1 MDIRIILFLIV
12 FIFAFKNDMKIENF
26 ISYRDPNFYDI
37 ETPMEIDYSIK
48 KDNYNLENIEDLKD
62 QLNGYENIF
71 EDKYSIADE
80 LLKDSET
87 LICRDTNC
95 LCSPNPCEFNSICS
109 PIYEH
114 NTYQCSSPQDPLMP
128 PAIPIEPPLPPDIPE
143 YHVIPVIPVTPI
155 QPPRIDGNCIAP
167 SPIKNSRQI
176 TMNEACRGNNTNGNP
191 KLCGTIDGAGNWL
204 NCYSKSDG
212 VCGAISLE
220 NCVAPDKIWCGGS
233 SPPQPQTMNDNNMRV
248 FKFTN
253 KTSDNIVILGQIG
266 DKGYLT
272 GNIQDSHWTWLKNT
286 SEHGVVG
293 DPSGIGGANGWST
306 FVITEINS
314 DNSKNIIFPL
324 IDASL
329 SNNLSGHYE
338 KGISGMLFVAAN
350 NENFMGNNI
359 GQKIKNKGRFEI
371 TLQNNNQ
378 GMSSPIILDS
388 YNLSGIPDGTCSGH
402 INSKAINYMTKENIN
417 SGPQC
422 KVGASSP
429 KLPIQ
434 PLYSYDVGEQ
444 DYYEI
449 AGTNRDSPEY
459 YVPNGIPNEPNYI
472 CGFPQHFSSPVLNK
486 CRLSGDIP
494 GNIHGNILG
503 DIPGENWKNTSWI
516 NDNKNLS
523 ENIIKCGVNTA
534 YKCGLD
540 TFKLANNPSSHEPI
554 GINYDIQVTSGY
566 GSDKTLIKSMLAP
579 DSGGYENQM
588 KWDIYGAIQNNTWN
602 AYGYPYQEE
611 LDSDVLDS
619 DKQLSIVGSSSSE
632 IYYYIDDIV
641 KSNNIDNN
649 NEIIS
654 SPING
659 KKISEINDL
668 NGSYFYE
675 IVYHDLGSCINYS
688 NTANEEISQV
698 TNQVANQV
706 TNQVANQITNQ
717 VTNQVTN
724 QFIESIEE
732 DYGVLQRS
740 ILNW

>member
-26 ISYRDPNFYDI
+26 ISYSDPDFYDI
-37 ETPMEIDYSIK
+37 EKPMEIDYSIK
-48 KDNYNLENIEDLKD
+48 KDNYNLNNIGDFKD
-62 QLNGYENIF
+62 QLNEYEF
-71 EDKYSIADE
+71 MFDDKYSITDE
-80 LLKDSET
+80 LLKNSET

-114 NTYQCSSPQDPLMP
+114 NTYYCSSPQGFPGQPFP
-128 PAIPIEPPLPPDIPE
+128 PSSHPDIPE
-143 YHVIPVIPVTPI
+143 YHIIPVIPITPI
-155 QPPRIDGNCIAP
+155 DPPRIDGNCIRP
-167 SPIKNSRQI
+167 SPIKSASRI
-176 TMNEACRGNNTNGNP
+176 TMNEACRGDNTNGNP
-191 KLCGTIDGAGNWL
+191 KLCGTLDGTGNWL
-204 NCYSKSDG
+204 NCYINSDG
-212 VCGAISLE
+212 VCGAISHD
-220 NCVAPDKIWCGGS
+220 NCVGSDKTWCGGS
-233 SPPQPQTMNDNNMRV
+233 SPPQPQLMNDNNKRV

-253 KTSDNIVILGQIG
+253 KTSDSIVILGQIG
-266 DKGYLT
+266 DKGYLRGT
-272 GNIQDSHWTWLKNT
+272 IPHWSWLKNT
-286 SEHGVVG
+286 SEPGIVG
-293 DPSGIGGANGWST
+293 DRGGIDGVDGWST
-306 FVITEINS
+306 FVITEIPRDQS
-314 DNSKNIIFPL
+314 INIIFPL
-324 IDASL
+324 IDA
-329 SNNLSGHYE
+329 NLSDNLRGHYL
-338 KGISGMLFVAAN
+338 KGISGMLFVAAK
-350 NENFMGNNI
+350 NENFNRNNI
-359 GQKIKNKGRFEI
+359 GRKIQNKGRFEI

-402 INSKAINYMTKENIN
+402 INSKAINYRTEKNIN

-429 KLPIQ
+429 KLSRQ
-434 PLYSYDVGEQ
+434 PLYSYDVGEP

-472 CGFPQHFSSPVLNK
+472 CGFPQHFSSPVLNE

-494 GNIHGNILG
+494 DDIPDDILG
-503 DIPGENWKNTSWI
+503 DIPGENWKNTDWI
-516 NDNKNLS
+516 NDNKELS

-540 TFKLANNPSSHEPI
+540 TFNLANNPASHEPI

-579 DSGGYENQM
+579 NSGGYHNQM
-588 KWDIYGAIQNNTWN
+588 EWDIYSAIQNNTWN

-619 DKQLSIVGSSSSE
+619 DKKLSIVSSSPSE

-641 KSNNIDNN
+641 KSNGIVNN
-649 NEIIS
+649 GIVS

-659 KKISEINDL
+659 KTISGINDL
-668 NGSYFYE
+668 NESYFYE
-675 IVYHDLGSCINYS
+675 IVYHDLGSCINQS
-688 NTANEEISQV
+688 
-698 TNQVANQV
+698 
-706 TNQVANQITNQ
+706 
-717 VTNQVTN
+717 
-724 QFIESIEE
+724 
-732 DYGVLQRS
+732 
-740 ILNW
+740 

>member
-12 FIFAFKNDMKIENF
+12 FIFAFKNDMKIESF
-26 ISYRDPNFYDI
+26 ISYSDPDFYDI
-37 ETPMEIDYSIK
+37 EKPMEIDYLIK

-62 QLNGYENIF
+62 QLNEYEF
-71 EDKYSIADE
+71 MFDDKYSIADE

-128 PAIPIEPPLPPDIPE
+128 SAIPMEPPLSPDIPE
-143 YHVIPVIPVTPI
+143 YHIIPVIPITPI
-155 QPPRIDGNCIAP
+155 DPPIIDGNCITP
-167 SPIKNSRQI
+167 SPIKSARQI
-176 TMNEACRGNNTNGNP
+176 TMNEVCRGDNTNGNP
-191 KLCGTIDGAGNWL
+191 KLCGTLDGAAGNWL
-204 NCYSKSDG
+204 NCYINSDG
-212 VCGAISLE
+212 VCGAISRDD
-220 NCVAPDKIWCGGS
+220 CVGPDKTWCGGS
-233 SPPQPQTMNDNNMRV
+233 PPPQPQLMNDNNMRV

-272 GNIQDSHWTWLKNT
+272 HNIQDSHWTWLKDT
-286 SEHGVVG
+286 TESGIVG
-293 DPSGIGGANGWST
+293 DPGGIDDINGWST
-306 FVITEINS
+306 FAITEINS
-314 DNSKNIIFPL
+314 GDSKNIIFPL

-329 SNNLSGHYE
+329 SDNLSGHYL
-338 KGISGMLFVAAN
+338 KGISGMLFLATKN
-350 NENFMGNNI
+350 DNFNADNI
-359 GQKIKNKGRFEI
+359 VRKIQNKGRFEI

-378 GMSSPIILDS
+378 GNRSSPIILDS

-402 INSKAINYMTKENIN
+402 INSKAINYRTEKNIN

-429 KLPIQ
+429 KLSRQ
-434 PLYSYDVGEQ
+434 PLYSYDVTKQ

-449 AGTNRDSPEY
+449 AGTNQDSSTFY
-459 YVPNGIPNEPNYI
+459 DNGIPNESNYI
-472 CGFPQHFSSPVLNK
+472 CGFPRHFSSPVLNK
-486 CRLSGDIP
+486 CGLSG
-494 GNIHGNILG
+494 HS
-503 DIPGENWKNTSWI
+503 DIPGENWRNASSPLL
-516 NDNKNLS
+516 ND
-523 ENIIKCGVNTA
+523 IIKCGINTA
-534 YKCGLD
+534 YRCGLD
-540 TFKLANNPSSHEPI
+540 TFKLANNPASHEPI

-579 DSGGYENQM
+579 GSGGYDNQ
-588 KWDIYGAIQNNTWN
+588 KEWDIYSAIQNNTWN

-632 IYYYIDDIV
+632 IYYYIDDLV
-641 KSNNIDNN
+641 KSNNIVN
-649 NEIIS
+649 NEIVS

-659 KKISEINDL
+659 KTVSEISDL

-675 IVYHDLGSCINYS
+675 IVYHDLGSCINNS
-688 NTANEEISQV
+688 NTASVNDGISRV
-698 TNQVANQV
+698 
-706 TNQVANQITNQ
+706 TNQ
-717 VTNQVTN
+717 VTNQVT

-740 ILNW
+740 IPNPFSGW